1 MPIYEYAPDAG
12 ACAQCSGRFERLE
25 RLSDA
30 PLTRC
35 PACGQPCHRV
45 PSAPSLGTGGAQRL
59 KESHLGRHG
68 FTQYRKVGKGQYE
81 KTVGK
86 GPDTLEA

>member
-1 MPIYEYAPDAG
+1 VPG
-12 ACAQCSGRFERLE
+12 VR
-25 RLSDA
+25 
-30 PLTRC
+30 
-35 PACGQPCHRV
+35 PAL
-45 PSAPSLGTGGAQRL
+45 PSRAVRPQLGTGGAQRL

>member
-30 PLTRC
+30 PLTQC

-45 PSAPSLGTGGAQRL
+45 PSAPSLGQGGAHRL
-59 KESHLGRHG
+59 NESHLGRHG

-81 KTVGK
+81 KTVGN